1 MLLEGD
7 LMSDSEDRTR
17 PLDPK
22 RNDETRFTP
31 DSTVEFGLN
40 AAPSNSN
47 TSRDDATQA
56 FEPIVSA
63 SNRRQVKYFGE
74 YELLEEIARG
84 GMGVVFKAR
93 QVTLDRTVA
102 LKMILS
108 GDLASPEAIE
118 RFRIEAEAA
127 AKLDHPGI
135 VPIFEIG
142 QHNGQHYFSMGFVEG
157 QSLAQYV
164 KNGPIASR
172 QAAEILKR
180 IADAIAYAHQQG
192 VIHRDL
198 KPANVLM
205 DAKGEPRVTDFG
217 LAKQVHSERDLTRT
231 GDVMGTPS
239 YMPPEQAAGKS
250 DVGPLADI
258 YSLGALLYA
267 LLTGRPPFQ
276 SANVVDTI
284 MQVIELDPVPPRQL
298 DPKIE
303 RDLETICLKCLSKS
317 PSHRYPSAI
326 ELSADIDR
334 FLNDQ
339 PILARPPGWLE
350 MTNQWARNHVAT
362 VVTLMTLLGLSV
374 LFLPTIP
381 LFLAAIQPNQDRKIL
396 SFATP
401 LQSIDSAQARG
412 IEQGMTLLLQTQPEN
427 KAARFDKA
435 IALLS
440 QQKYAASID
449 ELSVLAHADS
459 QNPELLFTRALAN
472 YRLNQVESAQRD
484 LAKCI
489 ELRPNWPGPFFLRAE
504 IHLSQDSLRAALH
517 DVDQAILLH
526 PGQIDGYLLRKNVHE
541 RLGNYGAAIIDER
554 MIQSLRTP

>member
-1 MLLEGD
+1 
-7 LMSDSEDRTR
+7 MSDSEERTQ
-17 PLDPK
+17 PFDPK
-22 RNDETRFTP
+22 RNDEMCFTS
-31 DSTVEFGLN
+31 DYTLEFEMN
-40 AAPSNSN
+40 ASPSPHLAPQE
-47 TSRDDATQA
+47 DITQA
-56 FEPIVSA
+56 FEPSD
-63 SNRRQVKYFGE
+63 STSTRHRVKYFGE

-108 GDLASPEAIE
+108 GELASPEAIE
-118 RFRIEAEAA
+118 RFRVEAEAA

-157 QSLAQYV
+157 QSLAQYI
-164 KNGPIASR
+164 KNGPIAPR
-172 QAAEILKR
+172 QAAEILKH
-180 IADAIAYAHQQG
+180 IADAIAYAHEQG

-217 LAKQVHSERDLTRT
+217 LAKQLHSERDLTRT

-250 DVGPLADI
+250 DVGPLADV
-258 YSLGALLYA
+258 YSLGAVLYA

-284 MQVIELDPVPPRQL
+284 MQVIELDPVPPRKL

-326 ELSADIDR
+326 ELSADINR

-350 MTNQWARNHVAT
+350 TTNQWARNHVAT

-374 LFLPTIP
+374 PFLPTIP
-381 LFLAAIQPNQDRKIL
+381 FFLDAMQPNQDRKL
-396 SFATP
+396 LNLATP
-401 LQSIDSAQARG
+401 LQLTDSAQARG
-412 IEQGMTLLLQTQPEN
+412 IEQGMTSLLQTQPEN

-449 ELSVLAHADS
+449 ELSVLANADP

-472 YRLNQVESAQRD
+472 YRLNQIESAKRD
-484 LAKCI
+484 LATCI
-489 ELRPNWPGPFFLRAE
+489 ELRPNWPGPSFLRAE
-504 IHLSQDSLRAALH
+504 IHRSQDSLRAALQ
-517 DVDQAILLH
+517 DIERAILLH
-526 PGQIDGYLLRKNVHE
+526 PGQIEGYLLRKDIHE

-554 MIQSLRTP
+554 MIQSLRSP